1 MDVTPQIGR
10 LLIGAG
16 LALIAVGA
24 LVLYARQLHLG
35 SLPGDVTVG
44 GKGWQVTLLLG
55 TSLLLSIVF
64 TIMLNLLLRRR

>member
-10 LLIGAG
+10 FLIGAG

-24 LVLYARQLHLG
+24 LVLYVRQLHLG
-35 SLPGDVTVG
+35 SLPGDVTIG
-44 GKGWQVTLLLG
+44 GKGWQATLLLG

-64 TIMLNLLLRRR
+64 TIVLNLLLRRR